1 MLKNVRIQVKAIH
14 YLTAQKAR
22 CMKVRIDCYRKSLG
36 PYVDRWKL
44 YEERKALEAVQNEER
59 ILQKMKQFSD
69 EKLISICRE
78 VMAEETDVPQHEINV
93 SV

>member
-1 MLKNVRIQVKAIH
+1 MRIQVKAIH

-22 CMKVRIDCYRKSLG
+22 CMKVKFDCERLSKV
-36 PYVDRWKL
+36 PVFDRRER
-44 YEERKALEAVQNEER
+44 YEKRKALEAVQNEER
-59 ILQKMKQFSD
+59 ILQKMKKFSD
-69 EKLISICRE
+69 EKLISVCRE